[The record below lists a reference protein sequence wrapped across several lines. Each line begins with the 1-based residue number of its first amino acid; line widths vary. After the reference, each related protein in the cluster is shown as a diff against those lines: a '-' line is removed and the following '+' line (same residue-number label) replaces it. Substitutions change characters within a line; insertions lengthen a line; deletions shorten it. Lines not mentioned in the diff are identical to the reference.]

1 MFFSALAPAAS
12 TLAAVASGTRRN
24 SSSSRRH
31 APDDARVLAA
41 IPARGTSVAARRARS
56 SVSGVYVRR
65 VTPLFT
71 ARSGDLSRRG
81 HRFAVRTR
89 AASDSGASSPRE
101 DADSPG
107 FVGAP
112 MSPGSPSGQIL
123 AHVLDNES
131 HLFTAA
137 VEATLD
143 RMADEL
149 DQEETRANSVDVSED
164 ESDRQ
169 GLVLFRRIQQMRA
182 LERRNGVQDVMYA
195 NILQKFRN
203 IGVDMLPPMDEE
215 SVYLKGVDLNQ
226 LTNGVHSVEALEM
239 VKEHLMGML
248 GPQASNAYSNSLVR
262 MSKLQAA
269 QMYAASIMFGYF
281 LRRADKRF
289 SLDRAAGTLPMN
301 PSESAAA
308 LEALFNSASAM
319 DSMDEAD
326 AGANARGFAAE
337 EFAFDADGTGS
348 GSGSGSGSGLRVGRG
363 REHHPQAV
371 HPVLRSADVGGD
383 CADRLPGGRGARG
396 APDRRA
402 LRLGGGTRAGD
413 AIRARGRG
421 GANHHPGP
429 THGAGAR
436 RRGGGE
442 GEDGDPSRGDAE
454 ARGARGGSVRKL
466 PRGRGELRRRIRR
479 EIAHAGARGGA
490 SGDDRR
496 GRRRRGGKEEG
507 NRRERVST
515 RRTGK
520 RRGRRRRREGDALAS
535 A

>member
-12 TLAAVASGTRRN
+12 ALAAVASGTRRN

-41 IPARGTSVAARRARS
+41 FPARGTSVAALRARP
-56 SVSGVYVRR
+56 SVSGAYAAASL
-65 VTPLFT
+65 TLST
-71 ARSGDLSRRG
+71 ARSGVLSRRG
-81 HRFAVRTR
+81 RRFAVRTR
-89 AASDSGASSPRE
+89 AASDASGASSPRE
-101 DADSPG
+101 DADGPT
-107 FVGAP
+107 FAGAP
-112 MSPGSPSGQIL
+112 MSPGSPSGQML

-149 DQEETRANSVDVSED
+149 DQEEMQANSVDVSED

-203 IGVDMLPPMDEE
+203 IGVDMLPPLDEE

-248 GPQASNAYSNSLVR
+248 GPQASAAYSNSLVR

-281 LRRADKRF
+281 LRRADRRF

-301 PSESAAA
+301 PLESAAA

-319 DSMDEAD
+319 DSVDEAD

-337 EFAFDADGTGS
+337 EFAFDVDGPGPGSGAGS
-348 GSGSGSGSGLRVGRG
+348 GSGPS
-363 REHHPQAV
+363 
-371 HPVLRSADVGGD
+371 
-383 CADRLPGGRGARG
+383 
-396 APDRRA
+396 
-402 LRLGGGTRAGD
+402 T
-413 AIRARGRG
+413 
-421 GANHHPGP
+421 
-429 THGAGAR
+429 GAGANTTLKQYIQSFDQQTLAETAR
-436 RRGGGE
+436 IVSLEGVVLAERQTGALFGSVEDLAREMQTALEDGGEPITTPDQLMERVQDVVGGGKVKTVTLPVATQRRVVLE
-442 GEDGDPSRGDAE
+442 AVAFGSFLRDVESYVDGYDGRLLTPAPARAAPPGMIGGGGD
-454 ARGARGGSVRKL
+454 V
-466 PRGRGELRRRIRR
+466 
-479 EIAHAGARGGA
+479 
-490 SGDDRR
+490 
-496 GRRRRGGKEEG
+496 EG
-507 NRRERVST
+507 N
-515 RRTGK
+515 G
-520 RRGRRRRREGDALAS
+520 GGQPA
-535 A
+535 

>member
-12 TLAAVASGTRRN
+12 ALAAVASGTRRN

-41 IPARGTSVAARRARS
+41 FPARGTSVAALRARP
-56 SVSGVYVRR
+56 SVSGAHAAASL
-65 VTPLFT
+65 TLST
-71 ARSGDLSRRG
+71 ARSGVLSRRG
-81 HRFAVRTR
+81 RRFAVRTR
-89 AASDSGASSPRE
+89 AASDASGESSPRE
-101 DADSPG
+101 GADGPT
-107 FVGAP
+107 FAGAP
-112 MSPGSPSGQIL
+112 MSPGSPSGQML

-149 DQEETRANSVDVSED
+149 DQEEMQANSVDVSEG

-203 IGVDMLPPMDEE
+203 IGVDMLPPLDEE

-248 GPQASNAYSNSLVR
+248 GPQASAAYSNSLVR

-281 LRRADKRF
+281 LRRADRRF

-301 PSESAAA
+301 PLESAAA

-319 DSMDEAD
+319 DSVDEAD

-337 EFAFDADGTGS
+337 EFAFDADKPGSRS
-348 GSGSGSGSGLRVGRG
+348 GS
-363 REHHPQAV
+363 EA
-371 HPVLRSADVGGD
+371 SA
-383 CADRLPGGRGARG
+383 
-396 APDRRA
+396 
-402 LRLGGGTRAGD
+402 
-413 AIRARGRG
+413 
-421 GANHHPGP
+421 
-429 THGAGAR
+429 GAGANTTLKQYIQSFDQQALAETAR
-436 RRGGGE
+436 IVSLEGVVLAERQTGALFGSVEDLAREMQSALEDGGEPITTPDQLMERVQDVVGGGKVKTVTLPVATQRRVVLE
-442 GEDGDPSRGDAE
+442 AVAFGSFLRDVESYVDSYDGRLLTPAPGRAAPPGMIGGGGD
-454 ARGARGGSVRKL
+454 GQGNGGGQ
-466 PRGRGELRRRIRR
+466 P
-479 EIAHAGARGGA
+479 A
-490 SGDDRR
+490 
-496 GRRRRGGKEEG
+496 
-507 NRRERVST
+507 
-515 RRTGK
+515 
-520 RRGRRRRREGDALAS
+520 
-535 A
+535 

>member
-41 IPARGTSVAARRARS
+41 FPARGTSVAARRARS
-56 SVSGVYVRR
+56 SVSGVYAAASL
-65 VTPLFT
+65 PLFT
-71 ARSGDLSRRG
+71 ARSGHLSRRG

-337 EFAFDADGTGS
+337 EFAFDAGGTGS
-348 GSGSGSGSGLRVGRG
+348 GSGSGSEAS
-363 REHHPQAV
+363 
-371 HPVLRSADVGGD
+371 
-383 CADRLPGGRGARG
+383 
-396 APDRRA
+396 
-402 LRLGGGTRAGD
+402 T
-413 AIRARGRG
+413 
-421 GANHHPGP
+421 
-429 THGAGAR
+429 GAGANTTLKQYIQSFDQQTLAETARIVSLEGVVLAERQTGALFGSVEELAREMQSALEDGGEPITTPDQLMERVQDVVGGGKVKTVTLPVATQR
-436 RRGGGE
+436 RVVLEAVAFGSFLGDAESYVDAYDGRLLTPAPAAAPPGMIGGGGDGE
-442 GEDGDPSRGDAE
+442 GE
-454 ARGARGGSVRKL
+454 GGGQ
-466 PRGRGELRRRIRR
+466 P
-479 EIAHAGARGGA
+479 A
-490 SGDDRR
+490 
-496 GRRRRGGKEEG
+496 
-507 NRRERVST
+507 
-515 RRTGK
+515 
-520 RRGRRRRREGDALAS
+520 
-535 A
+535 

>member
-12 TLAAVASGTRRN
+12 TLAAVASGTRR
-24 SSSSRRH
+24 SLIFVPTARARRRAGPRRH
-31 APDDARVLAA
+31 PRARNLRRGASRAFVRLRRVRRRVAAVVHRALRPPLSPRSPLRAYPRRPTPARV
-41 IPARGTSVAARRARS
+41 
-56 SVSGVYVRR
+56 
-65 VTPLFT
+65 PL
-71 ARSGDLSRRG
+71 
-81 HRFAVRTR
+81 
-89 AASDSGASSPRE
+89 E

-112 MSPGSPSGQIL
+112 MDPGSPSGQIL

-149 DQEETRANSVDVSED
+149 DQEETRANSVDVSDRD

-289 SLDRAAGTLPMN
+289 SLDRAAGTTPDE
-301 PSESAAA
+301 PVGVRRRARGA
-308 LEALFNSASAM
+308 LQLRFRHGLHGRGGRRREREGRGGGIRLRRGRDRVRVRVRVRVRKRTSTG
-319 DSMDEAD
+319 
-326 AGANARGFAAE
+326 AGANTTLKQYIQSFDQQTLAETARIVSLEGVVLAE
-337 EFAFDADGTGS
+337 RQTGALF
-348 GSGSGSGSGLRVGRG
+348 GSVEELA
-363 REHHPQAV
+363 REMQ
-371 HPVLRSADVGGD
+371 SALED
-383 CADRLPGGRGARG
+383 
-396 APDRRA
+396 
-402 LRLGGGTRAGD
+402 
-413 AIRARGRG
+413 
-421 GANHHPGP
+421 
-429 THGAGAR
+429 
-436 RRGGGE
+436 GGGE
-442 GEDGDPSRGDAE
+442 PITTPDQ
-454 ARGARGGSVRKL
+454 L
-466 PRGRGELRRRIRR
+466 M
-479 EIAHAGARGGA
+479 
-490 SGDDRR
+490 
-496 GRRRRGGKEEG
+496 
-507 NRRERVST
+507 ERVQDVV
-515 RRTGK
+515 G
-520 RRGRRRRREGDALAS
+520 GR
-535 A
+535 

>member
-41 IPARGTSVAARRARS
+41 IPARGTSVAARRARP
-56 SVSGVYVRR
+56 SVSGVYAAASL
-65 VTPLFT
+65 PLFT

-101 DADSPG
+101 DANSPG

-337 EFAFDADGTGS
+337 EFAFDADGPGS
-348 GSGSGSGSGLRVGRG
+348 GSGSGSGSGP
-363 REHHPQAV
+363 EA
-371 HPVLRSADVGGD
+371 S
-383 CADRLPGGRGARG
+383 
-396 APDRRA
+396 
-402 LRLGGGTRAGD
+402 T
-413 AIRARGRG
+413 
-421 GANHHPGP
+421 
-429 THGAGAR
+429 GAGANTTLKQYIQSFDQQTLAETAR
-436 RRGGGE
+436 IVSLEGVVLAERQTGALFGSVEELAREMQSALEDGGEPITTPDQLMERVQDVVGGGKVKTVTLPVATQRRVVLE
-442 GEDGDPSRGDAE
+442 AVAFGSFLGDAE
-454 ARGARGGSVRKL
+454 SYVDAYDGRLLTPAPAAAPPGMIGG
-466 PRGRGELRRRIRR
+466 GGDGE
-479 EIAHAGARGGA
+479 
-490 SGDDRR
+490 
-496 GRRRRGGKEEG
+496 EEG
-507 NRRERVST
+507 
-515 RRTGK
+515 G
-520 RRGRRRRREGDALAS
+520 GQPA
-535 A
+535 

>member
-41 IPARGTSVAARRARS
+41 IPARGTSVAARRARP
-56 SVSGVYVRR
+56 SVSGVYAAASL
-65 VTPLFT
+65 PLFT

-101 DADSPG
+101 DANSPG

-348 GSGSGSGSGLRVGRG
+348 GSGSGSEAS
-363 REHHPQAV
+363 
-371 HPVLRSADVGGD
+371 
-383 CADRLPGGRGARG
+383 
-396 APDRRA
+396 
-402 LRLGGGTRAGD
+402 T
-413 AIRARGRG
+413 
-421 GANHHPGP
+421 
-429 THGAGAR
+429 GAGANTTLKQYIQSFDQQTLAETAR
-436 RRGGGE
+436 IVSLEGVVLAERQTGALFGSVEELAREMQSALEDGGEPITTPDQLMERVQDVVGGGKVKTVTLPVATQRRVVLE
-442 GEDGDPSRGDAE
+442 AVAFGSFLGDAE
-454 ARGARGGSVRKL
+454 SYVDAYDGRLLTPAPAAAPPGMIGG
-466 PRGRGELRRRIRR
+466 GGDGE
-479 EIAHAGARGGA
+479 
-490 SGDDRR
+490 
-496 GRRRRGGKEEG
+496 EEG
-507 NRRERVST
+507 
-515 RRTGK
+515 G
-520 RRGRRRRREGDALAS
+520 GQPA
-535 A
+535 